1 MAVTM
6 VRHRFSVDDYEQM
19 IEKGIL
25 TEDDR
30 VELMRG
36 EIIDKMSIGD
46 EHAACVKRLNRI
58 FSRLLGDQAIV
69 SIHDPIRLADSEPGA
84 DVALLRPRDDFYASG
99 HPRPTDVLLVVEIA
113 DTSLE
118 TDRDVKRPLYAE
130 NGILEYW
137 FANLAEACIE
147 VHRQPRPDG
156 SYQDV
161 RTLRRGQTIDVAALP
176 GCAFPVDQV
185 F

>member
-1 MAVTM
+1 MAATL

-30 VELMRG
+30 VELIRG
-36 EIIDKMSIGD
+36 EIIDKISIGD
-46 EHAACVKRLNRI
+46 EHAACVSRLNRL
-58 FSRLLGDQAIV
+58 FNRTLGDAAIV
-69 SIHDPIRLADSEPGA
+69 RIQDPVRLEDSAPEP
-84 DVALLRPRDDFYASG
+84 DIALVKPRQDFYASG
-99 HPRPTDVLLVVEIA
+99 HPRSADVLLVVEVA

-130 NGILEYW
+130 NGIVEYW
-137 FANLAEACIE
+137 IVNLAETCIE